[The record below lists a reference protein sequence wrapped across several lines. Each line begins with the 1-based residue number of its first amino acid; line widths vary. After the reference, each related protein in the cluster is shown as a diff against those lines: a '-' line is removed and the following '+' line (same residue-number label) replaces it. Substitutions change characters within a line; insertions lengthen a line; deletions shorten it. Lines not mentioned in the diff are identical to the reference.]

1 MPARGGIRIGETIR
15 ISFLMSASQPHVLIT
30 GGAGYIGSVLTE
42 HLLDAG
48 YRVTVLDNLFF
59 QQRSLLHLASHPGFE
74 FVFGDVRDEALL
86 KDLIKDADVVIPLVA
101 VVGAPAC
108 KRDPHLARSLNVDAV
123 RLLNRLRSPDQLLIF
138 PATDSSYGS
147 QPGIV
152 CDEDTTLHPLSL
164 YAETKVEA
172 EADVLASPNAVS
184 LRLAT
189 VFGASP
195 RMRLDLLVNH
205 FVHTAVTEG
214 ALVVFEKDFRRQF
227 VHVRDVADAFR
238 FAVENAGRMAGR
250 AHNVGRDDSNVS
262 KGELALRVR
271 EHVPGLIVHFADIGK
286 DPEGRNFVVSHSR
299 MASLGFTPTRT
310 IDYGIQELIKAYR
323 MMRGYGLTR
332 NA

>member
-1 MPARGGIRIGETIR
+1 METK
-15 ISFLMSASQPHVLIT
+15 QPHVLIT

-59 QQRSLLHLASHPGFE
+59 QQRSLMHLAGDPRFE
-74 FVFGDVRDEALL
+74 FVFGDARDEALL
-86 KDLIKDADVVIPLVA
+86 KKLLSDADVVIPLVA

-108 KRDPHLARSLNVDAV
+108 ERDPHLARSLNLDAV
-123 RLLNRLRSPDQLLIF
+123 RLLNRLRRPDQLLVF

-147 QPGIV
+147 RPGVV
-152 CDEDTTLHPLSL
+152 CAEDTPLEPLSL
-164 YAETKVEA
+164 YAKTKVEA
-172 EADVLASPNAVS
+172 EAGILNSPNAVS

-205 FVHTAVTEG
+205 FVHTAVNEG

-238 FAVENAGRMAGR
+238 FAIEHAPQMTGR
-250 AHNVGRDDSNVS
+250 AYNVGRDDMNVS
-262 KGELALRVR
+262 KGELAERIKQFIPNL
-271 EHVPGLIVHFADIGK
+271 LVHFADVGK
-286 DPEGRNFVVSHSR
+286 DPEGRNFVVSHAR
-299 MASLGFTPTRT
+299 MRALGFEPART
-310 IDYGIQELIKAYR
+310 LDFGIQELIKSYR
-323 MMRGYGLTR
+323 MMRGHSLIR